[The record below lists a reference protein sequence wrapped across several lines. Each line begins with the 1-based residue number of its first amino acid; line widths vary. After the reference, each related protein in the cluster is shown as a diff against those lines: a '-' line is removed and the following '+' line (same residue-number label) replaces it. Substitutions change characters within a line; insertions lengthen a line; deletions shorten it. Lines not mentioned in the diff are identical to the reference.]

1 MGVLGWSKKVVTR
14 QSKEEVAVDE
24 GIEVG
29 EFVMTFFDLFFLFTI
44 QRHAEI

>member
-1 MGVLGWSKKVVTR
+1 MVTR

-29 EFVMTFFDLFFLFTI
+29 EFVMTFFDLFFHDPETCRDI
-44 QRHAEI
+44 I

>member
-1 MGVLGWSKKVVTR
+1 MVTR

-29 EFVMTFFDLFFLFTI
+29 EFVMTFFDLFFFHDPETCRDI
-44 QRHAEI
+44 I

>member
-1 MGVLGWSKKVVTR
+1 MATR

-29 EFVMTFFDLFFLFTI
+29 EFVMTFFDLFFFTI